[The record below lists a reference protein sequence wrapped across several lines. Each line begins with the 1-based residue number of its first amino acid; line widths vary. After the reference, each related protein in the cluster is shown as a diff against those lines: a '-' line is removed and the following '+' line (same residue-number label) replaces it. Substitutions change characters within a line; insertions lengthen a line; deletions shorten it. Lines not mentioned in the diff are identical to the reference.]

1 MGIGE
6 RIKEVRRASK
16 KTQQAFAD
24 AIGLKR
30 NTIAN
35 YEIGNVLP
43 SDRTISDI
51 CREFNVNEDWLRT
64 GNGEMFL
71 QRSKDEELAA
81 FFGDVLSG
89 QPDFKRRLLAALSR
103 LDEREWDMLEAV
115 TDKLLADLQK
125 EKEGQDNA

>member
-1 MGIGE
+1 MQSRIKAVRKLLGLTQTEFGE
-6 RIKEVRRASK
+6 RLGVKGNTVTGYENGLRMPS
-16 KTQQAFAD
+16 D
-24 AIGLKR
+24 AILR
-30 NTIAN
+30 A
-35 YEIGNVLP
+35 
-43 SDRTISDI
+43 I

>member
-1 MGIGE
+1 MQSRIKAVRKLLGLTQTEFGE
-6 RIKEVRRASK
+6 RLGVKGNTVTGYENGLRMPS
-16 KTQQAFAD
+16 D
-24 AIGLKR
+24 AILR
-30 NTIAN
+30 A
-35 YEIGNVLP
+35 
-43 SDRTISDI
+43 I

-64 GNGEMFL
+64 GDGEMFL

-103 LDEREWDMLEAV
+103 LDEKEWDMLEAV

>member
-6 RIKEVRRASK
+6 RIKEVRRAFK

-64 GNGEMFL
+64 GDGEMFL